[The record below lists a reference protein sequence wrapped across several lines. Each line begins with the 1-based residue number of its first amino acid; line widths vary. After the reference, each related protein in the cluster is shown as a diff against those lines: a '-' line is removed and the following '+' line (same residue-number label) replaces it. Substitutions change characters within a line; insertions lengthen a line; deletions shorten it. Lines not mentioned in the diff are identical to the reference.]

1 MKKVVYLHGLESKV
15 NCKKV
20 KYLRSIGFEVLN
32 PRMDYEDPNCFV
44 NTQYKI
50 QEFQPDLIIGSSMGG
65 YFAWFMG
72 KYFETPV
79 LLLNP
84 ALHSRSFDP
93 VIDNWGC
100 ELESKVYL
108 ITGKNDD
115 VIDPNQT
122 VEWLTNYDCLDFNPN
137 NHIIGNHGH
146 RTPVDMLHVFF
157 HFFPSLSPTEDLV
170 T

>member
-79 LLLNP
+79 LLFNP

-122 VEWLTNYDCLDFNPN
+122 VEWLTDYDYLDFNPN
-137 NHIIGNHGH
+137 NHIQGNHGH
-146 RTPVDMLHVFF
+146 RTPVSILNTFF
-157 HFFPSLSPTEDLV
+157 SYFPSLSPTEDLV